1 MDPCVQVNLFL
12 CVSVSLCLLSPPLAS
27 VREEEVTDIF
37 VFSFLPAQQF
47 QWETKFLIV
56 VDPEK
61 FLKLALLGSTL
72 FCTQP

>member
-47 QWETKFLIV
+47 QWETNFL
-56 VDPEK
+56 
-61 FLKLALLGSTL
+61 
-72 FCTQP
+72 